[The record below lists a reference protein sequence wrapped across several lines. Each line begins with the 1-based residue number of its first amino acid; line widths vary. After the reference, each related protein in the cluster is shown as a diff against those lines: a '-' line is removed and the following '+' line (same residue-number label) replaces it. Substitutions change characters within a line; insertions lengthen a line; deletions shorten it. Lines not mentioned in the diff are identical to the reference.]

1 MAFVASEP
9 LEQPLEQPLEP
20 LKKWLEIGKKKR
32 YTRLR
37 RFPEALEEARRVAG
51 AENFRW
57 MGWMADN
64 QPFIIK
70 YPLILSKMNSLR
82 QNGNFGGGN

>member
-1 MAFVASEP
+1 MTRNR
-9 LEQPLEQPLEP
+9 
-20 LKKWLEIGKKKR
+20 KKKL

-57 MGWMADN
+57 MGWVADN

-70 YPLILSKMNSLR
+70 YPLILSKMAILEVEIRQLPAHGRIYVSLGDDKIFK
-82 QNGNFGGGN
+82 QIYPLVI